1 MGAALFATRR
11 CMSDI
16 SVQQSWATPSR
27 ICSHIWAT
35 MWCDSTTSGIGARS
49 LECFWRYMRRK
60 EQQCRVGDMIC
71 FLRSCKLLAVSHTIL
86 PLEWIQLIS
95 LVQVQLVSSNLIPSV
110 SATVQDALDGEA
122 SSMVSDLQQFYRSA
136 KQAPAE
142 GCRAY
147 VTIQLFKRSLHQAFD
162 EDEDFRKVGP
172 DQRGGIARRAYH
184 LVACGLPGV
193 TSSQIDPNGKG
204 TNGWGPISK
213 YICIYICSC
222 TVVMHLNCFGS
233 SIVPEQKQ
241 WHRYIMRKQDAAFCT
256 NGSRLT
262 PTDCRTET
270 EMGPIVLSGRDIS
283 NLLPK
288 VARTG
293 RELLGIAFVKP
304 AAKNLGLKPFI
315 PCCFCNICCLSWR
328 NDIWFEMCFLG
339 DGDFAHGGPWGK
351 CSRKE
356 FDLVYQRLNIQGLQ
370 ERNALWLGMASVGL
384 TGNCTQHIQKISK
397 VVRFIMIN
405 IRCTQNQ
412 KGVFQ
417 PQAPSIAEL

>member
-1 MGAALFATRR
+1 
-11 CMSDI
+11 
-16 SVQQSWATPSR
+16 
-27 ICSHIWAT
+27 
-35 MWCDSTTSGIGARS
+35 
-49 LECFWRYMRRK
+49 
-60 EQQCRVGDMIC
+60 
-71 FLRSCKLLAVSHTIL
+71 
-86 PLEWIQLIS
+86 
-95 LVQVQLVSSNLIPSV
+95 
-110 SATVQDALDGEA
+110 
-122 SSMVSDLQQFYRSA
+122 
-136 KQAPAE
+136 
-142 GCRAY
+142 
-147 VTIQLFKRSLHQAFD
+147 
-162 EDEDFRKVGP
+162 
-172 DQRGGIARRAYH
+172 
-184 LVACGLPGV
+184 
-193 TSSQIDPNGKG
+193 
-204 TNGWGPISK
+204 
-213 YICIYICSC
+213 
-222 TVVMHLNCFGS
+222 MHLNCFGS

-412 KGVFQ
+412 KGVSNHKLLQLQSCNQEKDSKCKRCKNLLRHCLQLYRISWVSLDCQTSPLPARSEESPFTTTCCQMWWRICRGKQDEVIAAYSSCKRIAKGWVSNMSSLFQ
-417 PQAPSIAEL
+417 PRPTTPSKFGAGMSM